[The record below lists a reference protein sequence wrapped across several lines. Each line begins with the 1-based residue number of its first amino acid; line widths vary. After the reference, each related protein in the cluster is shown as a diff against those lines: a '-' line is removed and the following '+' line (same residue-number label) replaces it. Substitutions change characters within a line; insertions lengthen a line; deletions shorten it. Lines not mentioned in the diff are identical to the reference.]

1 MMRRITSCLWYD
13 GNAEDAAR
21 FYTSVFPDSKIDST
35 APVTES
41 VAKAARLPEGSVLTV
56 TFRLA
61 DHHFMGLNGG
71 PEFKF
76 TPATSF
82 YVGCRSSEEIDEL
95 WKKLS
100 EGGSV
105 LIAIDKYP
113 WAKRYG
119 WCRDRFGLTWQLIL
133 AESEKKIAPALLF
146 ADELSGRAEE
156 AIDFYTSHFDDSRI
170 AQIEHYSAGEPGK
183 EGSVKFARYFLD
195 GQQFVAMD
203 APGRHGF
210 TFSPAVSYMV
220 NCKDQSEV
228 DRFWEN
234 LSDGGS
240 KGQCGW
246 LTDRFG
252 ISWQIVP
259 SRFEEL
265 MKSKNGKKIENMM
278 KAMMPMTKLEMDK
291 LQAAFDEA

>member
-1 MMRRITSCLWYD
+1 MRRITSCLWYD

-61 DHHFMGLNGG
+61 DHYFMGLNGG

-76 TPATSF
+76 TPANSF
-82 YVGCRSSEEIDEL
+82 FVGCSSTDEIDEL

-105 LIAIDKYP
+105 LMSLDKYP
-113 WAKRYG
+113 WAERYG
-119 WCRDRFGLTWQLIL
+119 WCQDKFGLTWQLIL
-133 AESEKKIAPALLF
+133 AESKQKIAPSLLF
-146 ADELSGRAEE
+146 VDDLSGKAEE
-156 AIDFYTSHFDDSRI
+156 AINFYTSQFENSEIVH
-170 AQIEHYSAGEPGK
+170 IERYSAGEPGN
-183 EGSVKFARYFLD
+183 EGSVKFASYILD
-195 GQQFVAMD
+195 GQQFSAMD
-203 APGRHGF
+203 APGKHGF
-210 TFSPAVSYMV
+210 TFSPAVSFMV
-220 NCKDQSEV
+220 NCKDQAEV
-228 DRFWEN
+228 DRLWGN
-234 LSDGGS
+234 LSDGGAE
-240 KGQCGW
+240 GQCGW

-259 SRFEEL
+259 AQFSKL
-265 MKSKNGKKIENMM
+265 MKSKDGRRIENMM
-278 KAMMPMTKLEMDK
+278 KAMLAMTKLEMDK